1 MDPREPAGE
10 DYVADPRER
19 FLRVVAQMI
28 DKPLTVLL
36 VFAAFGA
43 AARGP
48 GLLVPGYEPSAW
60 FVFGLWVLSSIAIRL
75 MTLGLAAGFRAMAGI
90 GAPGAPRE
98 MRTE

>member
-1 MDPREPAGE
+1 MDLREPAGE

-19 FLRVVAQMI
+19 FLRIVAQMI

-48 GLLVPGYEPSAW
+48 GLLVPGYQPSAW
-60 FVFGLWVLSSIAIRL
+60 FVLGLWLLGSVAIRL
-75 MTLGLAAGFRAMAGI
+75 LTMGLASGFRAMAGI
-90 GAPGAPRE
+90 EGPRAPSE
-98 MRTE
+98 MKTE

>member
-1 MDPREPAGE
+1 MDVREPAGE

-19 FLRVVAQMI
+19 FLRIVAQMI

-60 FVFGLWVLSSIAIRL
+60 FVLGLWLLASVAIRL
-75 MTLGLAAGFRAMAGI
+75 TTMGLAAGFRAMAGI
-90 GAPGAPRE
+90 SAPGAPQT